1 MRQFLDDNFL
11 LSNDTA
17 MALYHD
23 WASKMPILDYHCHLP
38 PAQIA
43 ENYQFSSISEV
54 WLGGDHYKWRAMR
67 ANGVEERL
75 VTGNG
80 SDWEKF
86 SAWAATMP
94 YTIGNP
100 LYQWTHLE
108 LRRYFGIDLLLSP
121 DTAKEIF
128 DACNKKI
135 GSDAFRARELMR
147 SMDVKTVC
155 TTDDPTDSLRHH
167 AKLREEGFE
176 IPVYPAFRPDKAFR
190 VDAPDL
196 FNPWVDNL
204 REAASID
211 IGSADSLLKA
221 LEMRVGFFHE
231 AGCRLSDHGI
241 NAPFSADCTPAD
253 AERIFAAARTGSAAS
268 PQEADMFGSFVML
281 ALGRM
286 YAARG
291 WTLQLH
297 LGALRSNNTRMSKLL
312 GPDTGYDST
321 GDAPTAT
328 ALVKFLD
335 SLESTN
341 ELSKTI
347 VYCLNPNDN
356 DLIAAAIGSF
366 QDGKIPGKMQF
377 GSGWWHN
384 DQRDGMERQMTTLAN
399 LGLLSRFVGM
409 VTDSRSFLSYPRH
422 EYFRRVLCNLLG
434 RWVEN
439 GEIPRDTAL
448 LGPIVQDI
456 SFTNAKNYFQLGT
469 R

>member
-23 WASKMPILDYHCHLP
+23 WAAKMPILDYHCHLP

-43 ENYQFSSISEV
+43 GNYQFSSISEA
-54 WLGGDHYKWRAMR
+54 WLGGDHYKWRALR

-86 SAWAATMP
+86 AAWAATMP
-94 YTIGNP
+94 STIGNP

-121 DTAKEIF
+121 DTAKDIF
-128 DACNKKI
+128 DACNEKI

-155 TTDDPTDSLRHH
+155 TTDDPTDPLEHH
-167 AKLREEGFE
+167 AQLRDEGFD

-190 VDAPDL
+190 VDAPEL
-196 FNPWVDNL
+196 FNTWIDSL
-204 REAASID
+204 GEAASIEVS
-211 IGSADSLLKA
+211 SADALLQA
-221 LEMRVGFFHE
+221 LEKRIGFFHE
-231 AGCRLSDHGI
+231 MGCRLSDHGI
-241 NAPFSADCTPAD
+241 YAPFFADCTSAE
-253 AERIFAAARTGSAAS
+253 AERIFGSARTGNAAN
-268 PQEADMFGSFVML
+268 PLEADMFGNFVMV

-297 LGALRSNNTRMSKLL
+297 LGALRNNNTRMSKLL
-312 GPDTGYDST
+312 GPDTGFDSI
-321 GDAPTAT
+321 GDAPTAM

-335 SLESTN
+335 TLESTS
-341 ELSKTI
+341 ELPKTI
-347 VYCLNPNDN
+347 IYCLNPNDN

-366 QDGKIPGKMQF
+366 QDGKTPGKMQF

-399 LGLLSRFVGM
+399 LGLLGRFVGM

-434 RWVEN
+434 TWVEN
-439 GEIPRDTAL
+439 GEIPRDMEL

-456 SFTNAKNYFQLGT
+456 SFNNAKNYFQLGS